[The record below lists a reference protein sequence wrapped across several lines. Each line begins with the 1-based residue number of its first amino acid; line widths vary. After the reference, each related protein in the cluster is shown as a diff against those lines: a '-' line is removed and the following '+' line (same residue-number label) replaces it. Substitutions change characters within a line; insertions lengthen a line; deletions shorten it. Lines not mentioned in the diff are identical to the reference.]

1 MLIIHMYQEANE
13 NSKSATKASSMKIQS
28 CMSKFFFSVLSL
40 IKEMCCRISGKLSM
54 MTTGRWLKEQCLQ
67 VFMDMAVLVEAQEE
81 ILDNIESQVFK
92 IYIMLIDE
100 R

>member
-1 MLIIHMYQEANE
+1 VTGIEKMTE
-13 NSKSATKASSMKIQS
+13 KISNHLKKLQVFQS

-67 VFMDMAVLVEAQEE
+67 VFMDMAVLVEAQED